1 MSNFIMLQKILIMLH
16 RICNNSTL
24 TNQQSKKKNYRIK
37 NICRTEL
44 LIHSKYTESFDKLQK
59 LAKQLSTKAS

>member
-1 MSNFIMLQKILIMLH
+1 MLH